1 MTANAPESARTQPRP
16 TGFINP
22 AALMAIR
29 SLELRARAVMQ
40 GFMTGLH
47 RSPYHGF
54 SAEFTEYRQYSPGD
68 DPRHLDW
75 RVFARS
81 DRFFI
86 RKFEDETNLRCH
98 MAVDQSRSMDCGSL
112 PWTKA
117 HYAATLA
124 ATLGLFLYRQGD
136 ATGLLSFD
144 DRIRDWLPAKHRP
157 GHLRQIMLALEKP
170 AGGAA
175 TDLTAPLQRLTELV
189 RKRGLMVLIS
199 DFLAPIERLEHCL
212 SQMGACGHEVS
223 VFQVLDPSEA
233 AFDFRN
239 DVLFEDA
246 ETGRTLF
253 IDPAAARSGYLEKFQ
268 AHEQSLRAV
277 CMKLGIG
284 FTRIL
289 TNEPLERALSGF
301 LRERMRRGRP
311 VRRAAQQGAR
321 A

>member
-1 MTANAPESARTQPRP
+1 MTAAIPATTQRQ
-16 TGFINP
+16 GDFINP

-29 SLELRARAVMQ
+29 SLELRARAVVQ

-86 RKFEDETNLRCH
+86 RKYEDETNLRCH
-98 MAVDQSRSMDCGSL
+98 MAVDQSHSMDYGSL
-112 PWTKA
+112 AWTKA

-124 ATLGLFLYRQGD
+124 ATLGLFLHRQGD
-136 ATGLLSFD
+136 AIGLLSFD
-144 DRIRDWLPAKHRP
+144 ERIRDWLPARHRP
-157 GHLRQIMLALEKP
+157 GHLRHLMLALEKP

-175 TDLTAPLQRLTELV
+175 TDLTAPMQRLVEIV

-212 SQMGACGHEVS
+212 SQLGACGHEVV

-233 AFDFRN
+233 IFDFN
-239 DVLFEDA
+239 TEILFEDA
-246 ETGRTLF
+246 ESGRTLF
-253 IDPAAARSGYLEKFQ
+253 IDPTAARSRYLQKLA

-277 CMKLGIG
+277 CTKLGIG
-284 FTRIL
+284 FQRVL
-289 TNEPLERALSGF
+289 TSEPLERALSGF
-301 LRERMRRGRP
+301 LRERARRGRP

-321 A
+321 P